1 MSQRYQKGNL
11 TYKNSN
17 PPLNQD
23 LQDVAGFLSEG
34 HKLRWCAPQHVGYFF
49 IIHFLPWR

>member
-11 TYKNSN
+11 TLRICN

-23 LQDVAGFLSEG
+23 LQDVAGFFEWGVERSSCPVTL
-34 HKLRWCAPQHVGYFF
+34 L
-49 IIHFLPWR
+49 